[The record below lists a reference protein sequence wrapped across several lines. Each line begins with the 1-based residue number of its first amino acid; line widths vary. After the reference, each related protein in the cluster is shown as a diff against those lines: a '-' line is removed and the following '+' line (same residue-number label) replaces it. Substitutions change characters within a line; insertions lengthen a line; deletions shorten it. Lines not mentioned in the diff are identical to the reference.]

1 MKKTILAMVI
11 LSLNLFANQI
21 NKDGCIETQLGQ
33 SNTYIVKCDNDKYR
47 VTYNDAFKHDVIEFI
62 ELGKVKKEKNN
73 KRTPAMG
80 GEMER
85 TKNKTY

>member
-1 MKKTILAMVI
+1 MKKTILTIVI

-21 NKDGCIETQLGQ
+21 NKDGCTETQLGQ

-47 VTYNDAFKHDVIEFI
+47 VTYKDGFKHDIVEFI
-62 ELGKVKKEKNN
+62 ELGKVKHEKNN
-73 KRTPAMG
+73 QRTPAMN

-85 TKNKTY
+85 AKNKTY